1 MTLSTVAVND
11 PVLASTHQQVIA
23 KVNASPGRR
32 VFLANGTFSVPT
44 GIHKFRVY
52 VASGGQG
59 GHAVLTMGAGEDSF
73 LVTGPN
79 GNDGYLVSVDYAG
92 VDIGT
97 SFAVIVGAGGA
108 IHEGAGGTSSFGAF
122 SVTGASGAGRGT
134 VTPPGGST
142 PMYHMNGLYCNNTGI
157 PYGSGGAGGTAA
169 LDAALPGTQGVVVVE
184 W

>member
-11 PVLASTHQQVIA
+11 PVLASTHQQIIA
-23 KVNASPGRR
+23 KVNASPGRQ

-44 GIHKFRVY
+44 GIHKFRVFI
-52 VASGGQG
+52 AGGGQG
-59 GHAVLTMGAGEDSF
+59 GYDVVTMGMGEDSYLVDGAAGNDSF
-73 LVTGPN
+73 LV
-79 GNDGYLVSVDYAG
+79 SADYSG

-97 SFAVIVGAGGA
+97 SFAVVVGAGGA

-122 SVTGASGAGRGT
+122 SITGASGAGRGT

-157 PYGSGGAGGTAA
+157 PYGTGGNGGTAA
-169 LDAALPGTQGVVVVE
+169 LDVALPGTQGIVVVE